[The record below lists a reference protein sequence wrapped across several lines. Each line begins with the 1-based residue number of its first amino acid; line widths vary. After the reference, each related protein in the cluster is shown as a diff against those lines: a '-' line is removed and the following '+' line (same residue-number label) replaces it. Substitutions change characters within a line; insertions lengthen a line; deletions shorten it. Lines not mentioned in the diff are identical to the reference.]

1 MRYPLA
7 GGHSGERGLDGL
19 SHLSHGAVGFVGI
32 DLTGWPVKFNTVLIG
47 TETVLSRVS
56 DSACAPPYVSLD
68 RLKAC
73 GAFDWG
79 SNPHGGVYQLSRLL
93 GKRALVILEACGA
106 SDLGSNPSSGGFL
119 RCSMNAIPPLRGRKS
134 IRSIVETGSGFKP
147 ALAFFLHAWHRP
159 TRACE

>member
-1 MRYPLA
+1 MI
-7 GGHSGERGLDGL
+7 ETGL
-19 SHLSHGAVGFVGI
+19 SGNNGAVGFVGI
-32 DLTGWPVKFNTVLIG
+32 NLTGWPVEFNTVLIG

-56 DSACAPPYVSLD
+56 DSACTPPYVSLD

-79 SNPHGGVYQLSRLL
+79 SNPHGGVYRLSRLL

-106 SDLGSNPSSGGFL
+106 SDLGSNPSSGVALLG
-119 RCSMNAIPPLRGRKS
+119 STHGIPAVCGRKS
-134 IRSIVETGSGFKP
+134 IRSVVEFKGGFKP

-159 TRACE
+159 TRACG